1 MVMSQDG
8 TAVKPID
15 TGAPWVLHKWQ
26 AEALPVVI
34 DAIKRR
40 ERPIVSAFMGAGKSV
55 LLAELC
61 AMSKIMEG
69 RSIVVAAPR
78 ANLVEQ
84 LAATIGRRLGAD
96 SVGRYYQNAKES
108 DRRVVVSTYQSLPSL
123 VAAWKWAERSCSLLI
138 CDEAHRTCAPAV
150 EASIMALEAL
160 GGGRTLPRIGVTA
173 TPYRSLPKEA
183 LTLWSSVV
191 YRYAYADGL
200 RDGVV
205 VPHRVHFWDGLEFN
219 AGQIDDICLMLLR
232 KADVWPTLASA
243 DNIADADA
251 FAAWLTV
258 QGIPATSAHS
268 RLKPKEI
275 AARVAGLREGKYKV
289 LVHVSMLAEGTDYPW
304 LRGLLLRRKV
314 EAKVRFVQEVGR
326 VLRADRENPGKDV
339 GHVLDPFD
347 LMGLHGLT
355 HPDALIAAI
364 DETLAQEQE
373 EVERELGEGEPK
385 LAVAKMALEVW
396 LWEVCAALSPH
407 GLKVSGSGKGWRH
420 ERASESQL
428 TGINK
433 MLKFVRWLPHD
444 KARER
449 LRIWAKDRRF
459 SEVSKGCASDL
470 LALLYWLCERSFEAR
485 RRGAETGDF
494 IGARKLFEWPADVV
508 LPDSVPSLDAV
519 I

>member
-1 MVMSQDG
+1 MM
-8 TAVKPID
+8 
-15 TGAPWVLHKWQ
+15 PWTLHRWQ
-26 AEALPVVI
+26 AEALPLVVG
-34 DAIKRR
+34 AVKNR
-40 ERPIVSAFMGAGKSV
+40 ERPLVSAFMGAGKSV

-61 AMSKIMEG
+61 AASKIMEG

-84 LAATIGRRLGAD
+84 LAATIGRRLGAEN
-96 SVGRYYQNAKES
+96 VGRYYQNAKEA

-123 VAAWKWAERSCSLLI
+123 VAAWKWAERSCGLLI

-150 EASIMALEAL
+150 EASILALAAL
-160 GGGRTLPRIGVTA
+160 GGGRALPRIGVTA

-205 VPHRVHFWDGLEFN
+205 VPHQVHCWDGGEFE
-219 AGQIDDICLMLLR
+219 ASQIDEICLALLK

-314 EAKVRFVQEVGR
+314 DAKVRFVQEVGR
-326 VLRADRENPGKDV
+326 VLRADRERPGKLV

-347 LMGLHGLT
+347 LMGLHGLN
-355 HPDALIAAI
+355 HPEALVKAI
-364 DETLAQEQE
+364 DESEDH
-373 EVERELGEGEPK
+373 GEGESGADGRDVAVK
-385 LAVAKMALEVW
+385 LAVSKMALEVW
-396 LWEVCAALSPH
+396 LWEVCAALEPH
-407 GLKVSGSGKGWRH
+407 GLKVSGSGQGWRH
-420 ERASESQL
+420 APASDAQVE
-428 TGINK
+428 GIAK
-433 MLKFVRWLPHD
+433 MLKFIRWLPHER
-444 KARER
+444 ARER
-449 LRIWAKDRRF
+449 LRKWAKDGRF
-459 SEVSKGCASDL
+459 KEVSKGTASDL
-470 LALLYWLCERSFEAR
+470 MALLFWLCERSFAAR
-485 RRGAETGDF
+485 RQGAETGDF
-494 IGARKLFEWPADVV
+494 IGAKKLFEWPDGVV
-508 LPDSVPSLDAV
+508 LPDSVPSLDAADGAL
-519 I
+519 